1 MSLLQ
6 HQTKAILRERH
17 QSREKRHPL
26 QTTKRQSGPQ
36 AHQVAKPHSPSS
48 EEEEEVVVE
57 VVAAYIMVIQEK
69 PTSPLWTTVELGNG
83 PAVFK
88 VHTGFPYR
96 LGEHAFAD

>member
-57 VVAAYIMVIQEK
+57 DAAYIMVIQEK